1 VVVFARLMTN
11 KPRSEPVSRAPP
23 WLGIVGFALAYFG
36 CALISYD
43 LKATPSNPLTFW
55 LPSGLFLGVLL
66 IVERRHWLLL
76 VLAAGLGDLCYNYY
90 TENSWPFHYWLTA
103 HLGNSLAAVAGAWLV
118 RRWVAERP
126 TLSSFRELVGLV
138 VLGGLVTLPLSATVG
153 ALLINYSGSPASYW
167 SNWTSWYC
175 SDLLGVLLLTPALLV
190 WLPAVPRPFLWRFAT
205 GELEALTLLIGLLAA
220 TSLAYYFSWPQQTEA
235 IYVAFPFVIWAAL
248 RFGLQGATGVILITT
263 LLAAWFTAHGFGL
276 IGSSHM
282 THGQEIVEILFSR
295 GAFVFVG
302 LFPAIALAAQRR
314 AEAALHEKDRVYR
327 DLIENINQSYYVA
340 DRRSRFTYC
349 NPALYAMGEYSRD
362 DLDGISC
369 FRLVAEE
376 DRARVMQA
384 YRQWARDPALTE
396 VRCEFRAATKSGRR
410 FWVEQA
416 THFLR
421 DHDGQVIEGRNV
433 LRDITERRQAESRNR
448 ELVDYLNKAHDG
460 IFVTDLHNRI
470 IYCNRSIEQLTGWS
484 AAELIGHSP
493 EELTGPSLVGQIQA
507 VRAAVQATGTW
518 QGEFQ
523 LTGKHGR
530 TLTLATSITLI
541 CDDDGEPTARLTI
554 MTDITARL
562 QTEHRLQLQGAA
574 LQAAANAIVI
584 TDRDGIIEW
593 VNPAFTALT
602 GYSVEEAVGRNPQ
615 VLVKSGR
622 QDDAYYKNLWDTILA
637 GQVWRGEIINRRK
650 DGSLCTEA
658 QTITPVCNG
667 RGEICHFI
675 AIKEDITER
684 RRAEAILTL
693 AHRRVSVLAQ
703 LGRELAEA
711 ATPRAAA
718 LAVIEAA
725 RTLLGWDCCWLH
737 DWNEGEQAFENPVNF
752 DLVGGERCE
761 IASSLVYPLKP
772 SPFMRRVMQ
781 EGPQLLLRENEDE
794 KAEGLRPFG
803 TRQRS
808 LSLMFAPI
816 RRAGQLQGI
825 ISIQSYTQHAYDQAA
840 LDLLQTL
847 ADHCAGALA
856 RIQTRAALAATEER
870 FRLVWENATDG
881 MRLTEAE
888 GRMVAVNDAFCRLI
902 GKPRNEIEGQFLS
915 VLYAEPDGRRILARH
930 QEWFAQHN
938 VPAHLE
944 QHLTL
949 WDGRTRWLEVSNCFI
964 ETDPA
969 RPLLLGIFRDITER
983 KLAEEALKATERRM
997 SDLINTTEGI
1007 VWEADAT
1014 TFDFT
1019 FVSQKAEQLL
1029 GYPLKDW
1036 LTPGF
1041 WLSHLHPDDQ
1051 AWASEYCVSCTRRL
1065 EAHSFDYRFI
1075 ARDGRTVWLHDIV
1088 TVVPENGAPR
1098 WLRGINVDIT
1108 ERKLAEARLREQAE
1122 VMDKA
1127 PVAIIITDL
1136 SHRVTYCNEGARR
1149 LYGFTD
1155 AQMLG
1160 HTADELFTAETMRV
1174 LGAGR
1179 TATLATGSWR
1189 GEVPIETRDGRR
1201 VTAEF
1206 IMSLIRDSA
1215 GRPFARLSLAVDVT
1229 EKIQMEEQVK
1239 RMQRLE
1245 SLGMLAAGVA
1255 HDMNNILAP
1264 ILMAV
1269 PLLKTRVN
1277 DDRSQGMLTT
1287 LQKSGERGA
1296 ALVRQL
1302 LSFAHGASGEFTLIQ
1317 ARHVLKDIAEMV
1329 TASFPKNVRLA
1340 AELPGD
1346 LWPVIGN
1353 ASQLHQVF
1361 LNLCINARDAMP
1373 DGGTLHLE
1381 AANRRLTPE
1390 AAQALPNA
1398 RPGAFLAVTVADT
1411 GTGIPPEILERIWE
1425 PFFTTK
1431 TPDKGTGL
1439 GLSTVRGIVAQHQG
1453 FLVLQTHAGRGTTFT
1468 VYLPAD
1474 EASVRGESR
1483 PVSATPL
1490 PHGAGELVLVVDDEV
1505 PVREM
1510 VAGTLEHF
1518 GYRVLSAGDGAE
1530 AIASFATHAEE
1541 VRLVVTD
1548 LQMPLLD
1555 GKNLITALLRIR
1567 PGLPVICMSGAD
1579 TVSKSLTPFISAFLT
1594 KPFTVE
1600 ALLETTHAALHR
1612 SSGGAG

>member
-1 VVVFARLMTN
+1 MTN

-190 WLPAVPRPFLWRFAT
+190 WLPAVPRPALWRFAT
-205 GELEALTLLIGLLAA
+205 RELEALTLLIGLLAA

-470 IYCNRSIEQLTGWS
+470 IYCNRSIEHLTGWS
-484 AAELIGHSP
+484 AAEIIGHSP

-541 CDDDGEPTARLTI
+541 RDDDGEPTARLTI

-584 TDRDGIIEW
+584 TDRDGTIEW
-593 VNPAFTALT
+593 VNPAFATLT
-602 GYSVEEAVGRNPQ
+602 GFTAAEAVGRNPGD
-615 VLVKSGR
+615 LVKSD
-622 QDDAYYKNLWDTILA
+622 QHSDAFYKSLWDTILA
-637 GQVWRGEIINRRK
+637 GQVWQGEIVNRRK
-650 DGSLCTEA
+650 DGSLYTEA
-658 QTITPVCNG
+658 QTITPVRNE

-675 AIKEDITER
+675 GIKENVTER
-684 RRAEAILTL
+684 RQAEQALTL
-693 AHRRVSVLAQ
+693 AHRRLSVLAQ

-718 LAVIEAA
+718 LAIIEAA
-725 RTLLGWDCCWLH
+725 RELLGWDCCWLH
-737 DWNEGEQAFENPVNF
+737 DWNEGEQVFENPVNF
-752 DLVGGERCE
+752 DLVGGERRE
-761 IASSLVYPLKP
+761 IVSALVYPLKP

-794 KAEGLRPFG
+794 KTEGLLPFG
-803 TRQRS
+803 TLRRS

-816 RRAGQLQGI
+816 RRAGRLQGV
-825 ISIQSYTQHAYDQAA
+825 ISIQSYSRHAYDQAA

-847 ADHCAGALA
+847 ADHCAGALV
-856 RIQTRAALAATEER
+856 RIQARAALAATEER
-870 FRLVWENATDG
+870 FRLVWENATEG
-881 MRLTEAE
+881 MRLTDAE
-888 GRMVAVNDAFCRLI
+888 GRMVAVNDAFCRII
-902 GKPRNEIEGQFLS
+902 GKSRNEIEGQFLS
-915 VLYAEPDGRRILARH
+915 VLYAEPDCRRILARH
-930 QEWFAQHN
+930 QERFAQHT

-949 WDGRTRWLEVSNCFI
+949 WDGRTRWLEVSNCYI

-969 RPLLLGIFRDITER
+969 HPLLLGIFRDITAR
-983 KLAEEALKATERRM
+983 K
-997 SDLINTTEGI
+997 
-1007 VWEADAT
+1007 V
-1014 TFDFT
+1014 
-1019 FVSQKAEQLL
+1019 
-1029 GYPLKDW
+1029 
-1036 LTPGF
+1036 
-1041 WLSHLHPDDQ
+1041 
-1051 AWASEYCVSCTRRL
+1051 
-1065 EAHSFDYRFI
+1065 
-1075 ARDGRTVWLHDIV
+1075 
-1088 TVVPENGAPR
+1088 
-1098 WLRGINVDIT
+1098 
-1108 ERKLAEARLREQAE
+1108 AEARTREQAE

-1160 HTADELFTAETMRV
+1160 HTADELFTAETMLV

-1189 GEVPIETRDGRR
+1189 GEVPIHTHAGRQ
-1201 VTAEF
+1201 VAAEF
-1206 IMSLIRDSA
+1206 IMSLIRDGD
-1215 GRPFARLSLAVDVT
+1215 GRPVARLSLAVDVT
-1229 EKIQMEEQVK
+1229 EKLQMEEQVK

-1245 SLGMLAAGVA
+1245 SLGMLAAGIA

-1302 LSFAHGASGEFTLIQ
+1302 LSFAHGASGELKLLQ

-1329 TASFPKNVRLA
+1329 TASFPKTVRLA

-1373 DGGTLHLE
+1373 NGGTLHLQ

-1390 AAQALPNA
+1390 AARALPNA

-1439 GLSTVRGIVAQHQG
+1439 GLSTVRGLVAQHQG
-1453 FLVLQTHAGRGTTFT
+1453 FIVLQTHAGQGATFT

-1483 PVSATPL
+1483 PVTATPL
-1490 PHGAGELVLVVDDEV
+1490 PHGAGELVLVVDDEP

-1555 GKNLITALLRIR
+1555 GKNLVTALLRIR

-1600 ALLETTHAALHR
+1600 ALLETTHTALHR
-1612 SSGGAG
+1612 SSGSAG